1 MNKKDSDKNSS
12 DEFSKMSINCDVG
25 INGNPPES
33 AEK

>member
-1 MNKKDSDKNSS
+1 MSNEDKNLP
-12 DEFSKMSINCDVG
+12 KVNINCDVG